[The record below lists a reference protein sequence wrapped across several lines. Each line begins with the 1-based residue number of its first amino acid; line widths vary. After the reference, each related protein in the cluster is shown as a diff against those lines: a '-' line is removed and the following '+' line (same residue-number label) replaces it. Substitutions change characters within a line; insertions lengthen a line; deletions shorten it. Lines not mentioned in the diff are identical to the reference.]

1 MAEAEWAALG
11 KNHNHAVRRTREDK
25 RKAVQMALGNEAAAK
40 LSNRKLAEYLEVSHT
55 FVSNERKMWDL
66 CGNVAI
72 PEVRYARR
80 TTTYTRA
87 GHWP

>member
-1 MAEAEWAALG
+1 LLQQLPSTIVFLRVA
-11 KNHNHAVRRTREDK
+11 DPPF
-25 RKAVQMALGNEAAAK
+25 QMALANTAAAK

-55 FVSNERKMWDL
+55 FVANERKMWDL

-80 TTTYTRA
+80 TTTSTRA